1 MNVQKLP
8 AGICDQEVEIFR
20 DNEGRVFFLQ
30 NGNKLP
36 YSMLD
41 SESREYF
48 QADLAADKTALAVLK
63 KEFGC
68 GG

>member
-8 AGICDQEVEIFR
+8 AGICDQGVEIFR

-36 YSMLD
+36 YLMLD
-41 SESREYF
+41 SESR
-48 QADLAADKTALAVLK
+48 
-63 KEFGC
+63 
-68 GG
+68 